1 MSHDHTH
8 VREFFT
14 PRAATWDSRFPD
26 DGPAYEAAV
35 RALGLRAG
43 DAVLDAG
50 CGTGRALPA
59 LRAAVGAAG

>member
-35 RALGLRAG
+35 RALAP
-43 DAVLDAG
+43 DFA
-50 CGTGRALPA
+50 ALVSHSRRGVIA
-59 LRAAVGAAG
+59 TAAAGLGLVGQ